1 MCHLFCEKYFI
12 LCFKNVKL
20 NKYSECVFC
29 SFFENDEI
37 KLKELKLKK
46 KNQSAKRNQRKKT
59 FDFYNANLEKAKELM
74 GKFV

>member
-1 MCHLFCEKYFI
+1 MLLCHLFCEKYFI

-46 KNQSAKRNQRKKT
+46 KKIKVQNAITEKKLLILTMLIWKKQRN
-59 FDFYNANLEKAKELM
+59 
-74 GKFV
+74 